1 MIQRTESF
9 TPLFLPDQL
18 ASVAM
23 KDIAITPCSLID
35 APDVRAQLLDLV
47 DDTVTR
53 TGISPLSEQFLLGL
67 SDARLG
73 HQHILAMGDD
83 QILGMLAVDAAPE
96 VPVAELV
103 VRGEGRR
110 EAEVLI
116 NAVGDGPIDVWA
128 HGASPV
134 SELPSARKVRE
145 LLVMSLGTPLPE
157 MAAPKGMQVLTLTQS
172 REQWGARADE
182 ELLRVNNE
190 AFSWHPEQGGWDM
203 ARWERAQEAAWFD
216 PDGVFLL
223 WITPENATA
232 HPDAEQSTR
241 LAGFHWTK
249 CSSSQLVNNGGMVGE
264 VYVIGL
270 ASEVQGKG
278 VGKFLTTVGVDRL
291 RQSGCEQVIL
301 YVEADNVPAVKVYE
315 RLGFA
320 VTESHALYRFSKLH

>member
-1 MIQRTESF
+1 
-9 TPLFLPDQL
+9 
-18 ASVAM
+18 M
-23 KDIAITPCSLID
+23 KDIATTPRSLID
-35 APDVRAQLLDLV
+35 APDLRAQVLGLV
-47 DDTVTR
+47 DDTVAH

-73 HQHILAMGDD
+73 HRHILAMRDG
-83 QILGMLAVDAAPE
+83 QVHGMLAVDAAPE

-110 EAEVLI
+110 EAEALI
-116 NAVGDGPIDVWA
+116 NSVGDGPIDVWA

-134 SELPSARKVRE
+134 SELSGARKVRE

-157 MAAPKGMQVLTLTQS
+157 VVAPKGMQVLTLAQS
-172 REQWGARADE
+172 RELWGARADE

-232 HPDAEQSTR
+232 HPDVEQSIR

-249 CSSSQLVNNGGMVGE
+249 YLSSQLVNNGGMVGE

-278 VGKFLTTVGVDRL
+278 VGKFLTTVGVNRL

-320 VTESHALYRFSKLH
+320 VTETHALYRFSKLH